1 MKGEIKTMIG
11 HKVKFVV
18 LKIEEQQFEALKEYK
33 CLVDVVGSFD
43 NLEDAKKC
51 KDAKDILNTISS
63 EKRDWCNVQFRI
75 QQIFFKSF
83 VKADKKSA

>member
-1 MKGEIKTMIG
+1 MIG

-83 VKADKKSA
+83 VQADKKSA

>member
-11 HKVKFVV
+11 HNVKFVV
-18 LKIEEQQFEALKEYK
+18 LKIEEHNFATLKEYK
-33 CLVDVVGSFD
+33 CKVEVVGTFD

-51 KDAKDILNTISS
+51 KQAKDILNTISTK
-63 EKRDWCNVQFRI
+63 ENWKFEQFRI